1 MVNFTVTNKLTG
13 NKSTRQ
19 MSSIEDAREFART
32 MYGIIAIPRDT
43 EVPSPRFKNLVVVV
57 E

>member
-1 MVNFTVTNKLTG
+1 MVKLTVTNKLTG
-13 NKSTRQ
+13 NKATRQ

-32 MYGIIAIPRDT
+32 QYGIIAIPRDT

>member
-19 MSSIEDAREFART
+19 MSSIDDAREFART
-32 MYGIIAIPRDT
+32 QYGIIAIPRDT